1 MNIIDERNVRTIHRK
16 LKKKEYDDIMNLSA
30 SESKQTVRLLDEGM
44 VVDINGRPLFY
55 LMKGTLQKYVDALPD
70 DYVGSINLG
79 HMDFATFPFLIG
91 EWTKRDLHL
100 VDIGDGRMALDVDLR
115 LDEDSVLVKEL
126 RRMPYTLGVSA
137 EFTFHTNEE
146 MSEKYGL
153 EIMDEIFVSD
163 FAIVGDAGNVNSSG
177 IQLKGGNGM
186 TVKELTAAIDAE
198 QVTDLDT
205 LNKKMEA
212 LMEGDAEQE
221 AAEPEQEAEV
231 EGEESVEEP
240 AEETEAPATEE
251 PSGEEAPAAEE
262 AAVEEPAKEEAVE
275 EGALDKIAEALAAIQ
290 AENAELKAE
299 LDSVKEQLAAKVK
312 AESEFV
318 GKFKQ
323 LTASLSTERVATI
336 HADESADNVFTDG
349 IGEI

>member
-16 LKKKEYDDIMNLSA
+16 LKKKEYDEIMNLSA
-30 SESKQTVRLLDEGM
+30 SDAVQKVRLLDEGM
-44 VVDINGRPLFY
+44 VVDANGRPLFY
-55 LMKGTLQKYVDALPD
+55 LMKGTLQKYLNALPD

-137 EFTFHTNEE
+137 EFTFNTNDE

-153 EIMDEIFVSD
+153 EIMDEIFIYD

-177 IQLKGGNGM
+177 IRLKGGQGM
-186 TVKELTAAIDAE
+186 TVKELTAALDAE
-198 QVTDLDT
+198 QVTDLES
-205 LNKKMEA
+205 LNKKLDAM
-212 LMEGDAEQE
+212 LDGDTEQE
-221 AAEPEQEAEV
+221 AAEQEQEAV
-231 EGEESVEEP
+231 GEEAEPAP
-240 AEETEAPATEE
+240 AEETEAPVAEE
-251 PSGEEAPAAEE
+251 AAEEEAPAAEAAADEE
-262 AAVEEPAKEEAVE
+262 AAEEEAAE
-275 EGALDKIAEALAAIQ
+275 DGALEQIAEALAAIQ

-299 LDSVKEQLAAKVK
+299 LDSVKAQLAAKVK
-312 AESEFV
+312 AETEIV
-318 GKFKQ
+318 GKLKN
-323 LTASLSTERVATI
+323 LKISLSSERVATTN
-336 HADESADNVFTDG
+336 ADVSADNVFTDG

>member
-16 LKKKEYDDIMNLSA
+16 LKKKEYDEIINLSA

-44 VVDINGRPLFY
+44 VVDVNGLPLFY

-153 EIMDEIFVSD
+153 EIMDEIFISD

-177 IQLKGGNGM
+177 IQLKGGQGM
-186 TVKELTAAIDAE
+186 TVKELTAALDAE
-198 QVTDLDT
+198 QITDLDT
-205 LNKKMEA
+205 LTKKMDE

-221 AAEPEQEAEV
+221 AAEPEQEAV
-231 EGEESVEEP
+231 GEEPVEEP
-240 AEETEAPATEE
+240 TEETEAPVTEE
-251 PSGEEAPAAEE
+251 AVEEEAPAAEE
-262 AAVEEPAKEEAVE
+262 AADEEPAEELAAE
-275 EGALDKIAEALAAIQ
+275 EGALDKIADALAAIQ

-299 LDSVKEQLAAKVK
+299 LETVKAQLAAKVK
-312 AESEFV
+312 AESKFV
-318 GKFKQ
+318 GKFKH
-323 LTASLSTERVATI
+323 LTASLSSERVATI
-336 HADESADNVFTDG
+336 HADESAENVFTDG